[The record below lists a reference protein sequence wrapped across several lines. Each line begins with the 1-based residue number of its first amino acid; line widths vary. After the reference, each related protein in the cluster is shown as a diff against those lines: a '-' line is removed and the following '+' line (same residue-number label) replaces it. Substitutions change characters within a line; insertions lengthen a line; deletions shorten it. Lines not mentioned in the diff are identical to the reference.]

1 MPHPALR
8 IPTATPLPI
17 LCTRMVSRCSLVA
30 AFTFFFCVSILT
42 LLAFSP
48 QVTADELAPTAPGS
62 IAGMVK
68 NSNGEPVANVQVFLY
83 RKTPYSS
90 DYWNLL
96 RSVTTPTDGKYRFTY
111 LPAGNY
117 RIGASDP
124 SGKYAAIFYPTAAMI
139 HQGTDINITGNQ
151 INDVDLSL
159 YPGGRITGVV
169 TATSSYSLTAG
180 MVTLL
185 QEVIRQGLPY
195 WESVQSASLP
205 IDGGAYTFTNLTA
218 NTYRICASSLGSL
231 LATYECYD
239 NVYDINQAMPITLT
253 ASATMSNINLVLGDG
268 ADFAQVRG
276 RITTSNHEPLAN
288 IDVYAIREAEQP
300 FAQSVIATMLPT
312 AAAVARPRSSSE
324 PADSPYD
331 FYGSPYARTD
341 SQGNYHLA
349 TLSEGNYRLMFSDPT
364 GNYAT
369 TYYNNSSFAENATV
383 IPLVAKQQ
391 VTDIN
396 MQLPPGGHIRGS
408 ATIAGQP
415 APIQA
420 LIPQIKTSL
429 GWQSFEGSSI
439 ISTDGHY
446 EIGGLPAG
454 SYRLWAAV
462 SIPDFYTNYFYQGYY
477 SDANAVESDIGY
489 LFTEI
494 PLTVGETKTADIVL
508 LGGPQFEGSLSGRI
522 TANGAPLADAKVSLY
537 VSESNCCV
545 PLLPPRQP
553 SVYVFTDDAGHYT
566 INGLAAGYFWVG
578 AADPTGLYATTYY
591 TAQTNLREAN
601 LLSVE
606 DGQALTNIDVDLPLA
621 GAISGRVTRPNG
633 QPVPELLISV
643 SMLVN
648 YDNTLVGTQQ
658 ISNEIRTDGD
668 GRYTVKGVHPGDY
681 TICFSDTERG
691 YTKCYGMLWWV
702 YDLNVGRVKVTAGG
716 TTSDI
721 DLLWGPDHHTYLP
734 IVAQ

>member
-1 MPHPALR
+1 MIYPDPR
-8 IPTATPLPI
+8 IPMIAPLPN
-17 LCTRMVSRCSLVA
+17 LQTGVVYKRSLIA
-30 AFTFFFCVSILT
+30 ALLFFCVVSGFT
-42 LLAFSP
+42 FLAFSP
-48 QVTADELAPTAPGS
+48 AVMAEERTPAAPGS
-62 IAGMVK
+62 ITGTIK
-68 NSNGEPVANVQVFLY
+68 NSNGEPVANVQLFLY
-83 RKTPYSS
+83 RKTPYSA

-96 RSVTTPTDGKYRFTY
+96 RSVTTQADGKYRFTL

-117 RIGASDP
+117 RIGEIDP
-124 SGKYAAIFYPTAAMI
+124 SGKYAALFYPTAATI
-139 HQGTDINITGNQ
+139 DKGADINVAGNQ

-169 TATSSYSLTAG
+169 TATTSYSLTAG

-205 IDGGAYTFTNLTA
+205 LDGGAYTFTNLTA
-218 NTYRICASSLGSL
+218 NSYRICASGLGSL

-239 NVYDINQAMPITLT
+239 NVYDINQATPITLT
-253 ASATMSNINLVLGDG
+253 ASATMGNINLVLGDG
-268 ADFAQVRG
+268 ADFAQVSG
-276 RITTSNHEPLAN
+276 RVTDPNHEPLAN
-288 IDVYAIREAEQP
+288 MDVYASREAEQP
-300 FAQSVIATMLPT
+300 FAHFVRATMLST
-312 AAAVARPRSSSE
+312 AATVARPRSSSE
-324 PADSPYD
+324 PAYPSYD

-349 TLSEGNYRLMFSDPT
+349 NLPEGNYRLMVSDPT

-369 TYYNNSSFAENATV
+369 TYYNTSSLAENATV
-383 IPLVAKQQ
+383 IPLVAKQR

-396 MQLPPGGHIRGS
+396 IQLPLGGHIRGS
-408 ATIAGQP
+408 ITIAGQP

-420 LIPQIKTSL
+420 LIPQIKTAL
-429 GWQSFEGSSI
+429 GWQSFDGISI
-439 ISTDGHY
+439 TSTDGHY
-446 EIGGLPAG
+446 EIGGLAAG

-462 SIPDFYTNYFYQGYY
+462 SIPDFYTSYFYQGYY
-477 SDANAVESDIGY
+477 SDANAVESDNGY

-494 PLTVGETKTADIVL
+494 PLIVGETKTADIVL

-522 TANGAPLADAKVSLY
+522 TANGAPLVNAKVSLY

-545 PLLPPRQP
+545 PPLPPRQP
-553 SVYVFTDDAGHYT
+553 SVYVFTNGAGHYT
-566 INGLAAGYFWVG
+566 INGLAAGYFWVS

-591 TAQTNLREAN
+591 TAHTNLREAT

-606 DGQALTNIDVDLPLA
+606 DGQALTTINIDLPLA

-633 QPVPELLISV
+633 QPVPNLLISV

-648 YDNTLVGTQQ
+648 YDNTMVGTQQ
-658 ISNEIRTDGD
+658 ISNEIRTDSD
-668 GRYTVKGVHPGDY
+668 GRYTVKGLHPGDY
-681 TICFSDTERG
+681 TVCFSDTERG

-702 YDLNVGRVKVTAGG
+702 YDLNIGRVKVTAGV
-716 TTSDI
+716 TTAAI
-721 DLLWGPDHHTYLP
+721 DLRWGPDLQTYLP